1 MALFHSFYCRFKDRA
16 LGSIFAKKKKVRELI
31 RHFVKKKKILKLI
44 VEFSFCLL
52 SFLTQA
58 TEKLMSNKK
67 IYT

>member
-31 RHFVKKKKILKLI
+31 RQFVKQKILKLI